1 MKNAL
6 SVPILIFLISMNL
19 NAQTKKEIYK
29 FKEDIS
35 NKLEKDTVP
44 WRFQSAAVDYSI
56 SGAYI
61 KALQT
66 WDMQGAK
73 KIALSVND
81 SLYFEKFKP
90 TNAKD
95 YIINRSKKER
105 VIIINEA
112 HNNSRH
118 RVFTT
123 SLLKDLY
130 KNGYRYLGVEALE
143 DTLINKR
150 KIPNLESGSLYLLEA
165 QYSNLIKEA
174 LDLGFTLFNYEYT
187 YVKGKTGKDR
197 EIEQAENI
205 AKMMALHPNDKF
217 LIHCG
222 YDHVNEGIP
231 GIKSWEKAMAGRL
244 SDRTGVNP
252 FTIDQIQCSEKGS
265 PEFNN
270 PYIRIANQVKPAIMI
285 NANGEAFNGPEG
297 NGVADCRIIHPV
309 TIYKKGR
316 PDWLYLDGRRKS
328 YRIKTDA
335 ILEFP
340 VLALAY
346 RSNEFEKEGV
356 PADIIE
362 IDNKEQEANFVL
374 DEGLYRIIIKNR
386 EYKTILD
393 YQKKI

>member
-150 KIPNLESGSLYLLEA
+150 KIPNLESGSLYLHEA

-270 PYIRIANQVKPAIMI
+270 PYIRIANQVKSAIMI

>member
-270 PYIRIANQVKPAIMI
+270 PYIRIANQVKSAIMI